1 MSIIR
6 CETCETSIDTDFNA
20 EHEEE
25 CKAENRR
32 FKLER
37 KIKQFGISF
46 EFVRGSKG
54 DKEAHE
60 EINRLTEDLLDDIDK
75 AYE

>member
-20 EHEEE
+20 EHEDE

-32 FKLER
+32 FRLGNKLR
-37 KIKQFGISF
+37 QFGISF
-46 EFVRGSKG
+46 EFARGSREV
-54 DKEAHE
+54 KEAEE